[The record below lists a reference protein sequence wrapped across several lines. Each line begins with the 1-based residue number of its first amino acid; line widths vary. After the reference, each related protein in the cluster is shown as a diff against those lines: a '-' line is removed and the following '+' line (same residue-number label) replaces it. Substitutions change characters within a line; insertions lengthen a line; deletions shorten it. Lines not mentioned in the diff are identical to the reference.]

1 MMHVRK
7 ESWKDIT
14 QKAQEA
20 VYSDMEITLHL
31 NYRKLRCLR
40 GGLRRDRQSDFV
52 GSLAAR

>member
-31 NYRKLRCLR
+31 NYRK
-40 GGLRRDRQSDFV
+40 GSVQSKY
-52 GSLAAR
+52 